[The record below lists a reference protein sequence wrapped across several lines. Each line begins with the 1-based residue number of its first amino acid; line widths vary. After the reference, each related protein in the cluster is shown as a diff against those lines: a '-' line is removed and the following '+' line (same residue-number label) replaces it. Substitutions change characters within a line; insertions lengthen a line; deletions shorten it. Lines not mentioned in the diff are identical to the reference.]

1 MFHCCFTAIFSGWH
15 CTIFALNIFEDLNIS
30 LDLVKVCHQAVEV
43 AAEVGSVSFIVEGDA
58 HLHHLLLTL
67 GMFHIICLSSANG
80 GEKCCCSSERQN
92 QVSIQWCFIHI
103 WETFSGILNKLQYWH
118 CINSIYCRAVA
129 RSLFI
134 VLVFYIPGIHKNM
147 LSHLIWLSFWKYNI

>member
-1 MFHCCFTAIFSGWH
+1 MFYCFTAIFSGWL

-30 LDLVKVCHQAVEV
+30 LDLVTVCHQAVEV

-67 GMFHIICLSSANG
+67 RMFHIICLSSAVAVVRG
-80 GEKCCCSSERQN
+80 KN

-134 VLVFYIPGIHKNM
+134 VLMFYISSIHKNM
-147 LSHLIWLSFWKYNI
+147 LSHLIWLLFWKYNI